1 MSMKV
6 FISRTI
12 PQKAIDSLKQAGFE
26 IIYRTEP
33 GNIDQSDLIE
43 SCQKV
48 DYLFAAGHNL
58 LDAKFFNACGHL
70 RGIALMS
77 AGYDSVDLRQATKN
91 GIPVSNTPDVL
102 SNATAD
108 IAFLLMLAVS
118 RKAFYMNRKITSNQW
133 KDFELTEH
141 LGIELNGKTLGIFG
155 LGRIGFEL
163 ARKAKAAYNMN
174 IIYHNR
180 HPNQHAHKL
189 LDATYVNYD
198 ELLTQSDVLSV
209 HANLSDETKN
219 KFNKDAFKRMK
230 NTAIFINTARGGLHQ
245 EQDLY
250 NALING
256 ELWGA
261 GLDVTNPEPMI
272 ANNPLISLPNV
283 AVLPHIGSATIEA
296 RDNMALMAANNLIA
310 LKNQIK
316 MPQILNNEIYEDNIQ
331 NNQ

>member
-1 MSMKV
+1 MKV
-6 FISRTI
+6 FICRTI
-12 PQKAIDSLKQAGFE
+12 PQKAIDSLQQAGFD
-26 IIYRTEP
+26 ITYRTEP

-43 SCQKV
+43 ACQKV

-58 LDAKFFNACGHL
+58 LDEKFFNACSHL
-70 RGIALMS
+70 KGIALMS
-77 AGYDSVDLRQATKN
+77 AGYDSVDLHQATKQ

-118 RKAFYMNRKITSNQW
+118 RKAFYMYRKIISDEW
-133 KDFELTEH
+133 KNFELTEH
-141 LGIELNGKTLGIFG
+141 LGIELYGKTLGIFG

-180 HPNQHAHKL
+180 HPNQNATRL

-209 HANLSDETKN
+209 HANLSAETKE

-230 NTAIFINTARGGLHQ
+230 NTAIFINTARGGLHH

-250 NALING
+250 TALKNEEI
-256 ELWGA
+256 WGA
-261 GLDVTNPEPMI
+261 GLDVTNPEPMN
-272 ANNPLISLPNV
+272 ADNPLLNLPNV
-283 AVLPHIGSATIEA
+283 AVLPHIGSATVEA

-316 MPQILNNEIYEDNIQ
+316 MPQILNNEIYENNI
-331 NNQ
+331 

>member
-1 MSMKV
+1 
-6 FISRTI
+6 
-12 PQKAIDSLKQAGFE
+12 
-26 IIYRTEP
+26 
-33 GNIDQSDLIE
+33 
-43 SCQKV
+43 
-48 DYLFAAGHNL
+48 
-58 LDAKFFNACGHL
+58 
-70 RGIALMS
+70 
-77 AGYDSVDLRQATKN
+77 
-91 GIPVSNTPDVL
+91 
-102 SNATAD
+102 
-108 IAFLLMLAVS
+108 
-118 RKAFYMNRKITSNQW
+118 
-133 KDFELTEH
+133 
-141 LGIELNGKTLGIFG
+141 
-155 LGRIGFEL
+155 
-163 ARKAKAAYNMN
+163 MN

-198 ELLTQSDVLSV
+198 ELLAQSDVLSV
-209 HANLSDETKN
+209 HANLSAETKN

-230 NTAIFINTARGGLHQ
+230 NTSIFINTARGGLHQ

-250 NALING
+250 TALTNG